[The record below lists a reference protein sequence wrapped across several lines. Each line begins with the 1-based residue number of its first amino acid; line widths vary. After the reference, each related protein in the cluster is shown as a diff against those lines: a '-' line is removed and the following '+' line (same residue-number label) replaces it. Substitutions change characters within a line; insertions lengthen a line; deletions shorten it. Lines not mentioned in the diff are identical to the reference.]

1 MTTYYSHGKLLL
13 TGEYVVLDGALAL
26 AVPTKF
32 GQSLEV
38 EPISANNIEWI
49 GYEENGNI
57 WVQEIFTLTQIQGT
71 SQPVTDVRSR
81 LLQLLQFCYK
91 ESPWEGGFKMHT
103 KLTFPRNWG
112 LGTSSTLVNNL
123 AQWRKIDAWDLLQA
137 TFGGSGYDIACAK
150 NEVPIIYQLLDG
162 DPLVKRVNF
171 LPKFSKY
178 LYFVHLNQKQDSQRE
193 VQKYL
198 RKNHDWAKT
207 IQPIN
212 RITKAVLACSDVQEF
227 LQLIREHEVKMS
239 DVLQSPTIQE
249 TFFSDFEG
257 GIKSLGAWGGD
268 FVLVVSQ
275 NNPSSYFASKGYTT
289 ILRYDEMVLPSVG

>member
-38 EPISANNIEWI
+38 EPISATNIEWI

-57 WVQEIFTLTQIQGT
+57 WVQEIFTLAEIQGT

-91 ESPWEGGFKMHT
+91 ESPWQGGFKMQT

-123 AQWRKIDAWDLLQA
+123 AQWRNIDAWELVRN
-137 TFGGSGYDIACAK
+137 TFGGSGYDVACAQ
-150 NEVPIIYQLLDG
+150 NDHPITYQLIEG
-162 DPLVKRVNF
+162 NPEIHRVNF
-171 LPKFSKY
+171 APKFADH
-178 LYFVHLNQKQDSQRE
+178 LFFVHLNQKQDSQRE

-198 RKNHDWAKT
+198 RKNHEDIKI
-207 IQPIN
+207 IQPFN
-212 RITKAVLACSDVQEF
+212 QITNAILSATDVREF
-227 LQLIREHEVKMS
+227 MQLLREHEVKMS
-239 DVLQSPTIQE
+239 DLLQSPTIHE
-249 TFFSDFEG
+249 ALFDDFHG
-257 GIKSLGAWGGD
+257 CIKSLGAWGGD

-275 NNPSSYFASKGYTT
+275 TNPTEYFEAKGYHT
-289 ILRYDEMVLPSVG
+289 ILTFEEMVLQSPS